1 MTTKLKSEA
10 EIRFRERYRRL
21 SVRVNADEYRE
32 AQRLGINLSNIA
44 RNAVLNEIE
53 RRLNAEN

>member
-10 EIRFRERYRRL
+10 EIRFRETYRRV
-21 SVRVNADEYRE
+21 SVNVNADEYRE
-32 AQRLGINLSNIA
+32 AQRLGINLSKIA